1 MRLARRSTT
10 EHDRLPQNSRTS
22 SVTQRVANPW
32 VDDEPGGGH
41 ILYSRIANR
50 ECLEAPNSQVVLKPQ
65 DLVVLLK
72 LLVLGDQRRSFA
84 ELSAEL
90 SMSASEVHGSVG
102 RAREAR
108 LLHLATGELQVAKAS
123 LKEFLLHGA
132 KYAFPATVGAPTRGV
147 PTAYAAPPLHDQIVQ
162 PDTELP
168 PVWPTADGERRG
180 IAFYPLYPSVPHAAR
195 KDPSLYETLALFDAL
210 RGGAARERNLA
221 ARLLEERFA

>member
-1 MRLARRSTT
+1 MPLKR
-10 EHDRLPQNSRTS
+10 Q
-22 SVTQRVANPW
+22 ANP
-32 VDDEPGGGH
+32 
-41 ILYSRIANR
+41 
-50 ECLEAPNSQVVLKPQ
+50 QVVLKPQ

-72 LLVLGDQRRSFA
+72 LLVLGDQHRSFA
-84 ELSAEL
+84 ELAAEL

-168 PVWPTADGERRG
+168 PVWPSADGDRRG
-180 IAFYPLYPSVPHAAR
+180 IAFHPLYPSVPQAAR
-195 KDPSLYETLALFDAL
+195 KDPGLYETLALFDAL

-221 ARLLEERFA
+221 AKLLEERFA